1 MGVGELEGFIAVG
14 VECVIISRT
23 QINYEVLLRV
33 RGKHLGDEVVEVAVG
48 EGDRDGVGLLGL
60 DAPAML

>member
-14 VECVIISRT
+14 IEGVLVSRA
-23 QINYEVLLRV
+23 QINYRVLLRV
-33 RGKHLGDEVVEVAVG
+33 RGKHLGDEVVEVTVG
-48 EGDRDGVGLLGL
+48 EGDGDGVGLLCL